1 MNSKK
6 LFLLPWS
13 FVVLGA
19 SVGALASFVQ
29 VIERISYGDNPVKS
43 LACDINSVFSCS
55 SVFDGW
61 QSSVFGFSNAIMC
74 LLFFGVMLGVGLSG
88 LFGSLLAKGLRLTMH
103 FFSVFFLFFGAWY
116 LQQSAFAIGA
126 LCIFCMFCYAGV
138 IAINW
143 AWLRINVNDLPLLS
157 AASKKKLEKS
167 FASGADTFA
176 WIMWGL
182 AFAAMFIVAFW

>member
-1 MNSKK
+1 MSTTQKSTT
-6 LFLLPWS
+6 PWV
-13 FVVLGA
+13 FVVIGA
-19 SVGALASFVQ
+19 AVGAIASFVQ
-29 VIERISYGDNPVKS
+29 VIERISYGDNQVNS

-74 LLFFGVMLGVGLSG
+74 LLFFSVMLGVGLSG
-88 LFGSLLAKGLRLTMH
+88 LFGSTMAKVLRLTMH

-116 LQQSAFAIGA
+116 LQQSAYDIGA

-143 AWLRINVNDLPLLS
+143 SWLRINADDLPFLS
-157 AASKKKLEKS
+157 PGAKETLQRS
-167 FASGADTFA
+167 FRSGADTFG
-176 WIMWGL
+176 WIMWAL
-182 AFAAMFIVAFW
+182 LFAAMFIVAFR